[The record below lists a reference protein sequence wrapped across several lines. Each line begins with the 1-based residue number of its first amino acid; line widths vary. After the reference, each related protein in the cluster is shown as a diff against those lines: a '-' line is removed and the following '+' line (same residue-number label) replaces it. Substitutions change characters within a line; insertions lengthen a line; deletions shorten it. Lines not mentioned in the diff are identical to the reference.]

1 MKILHVFRRDLKVS
15 LRQFITV
22 WIMLAPLV
30 LALIIRLA
38 TPGILDTPLSL
49 AVLDG
54 EDSQRL
60 DWLAPYVQLERFGSR
75 QQLERRVLQRDDVLG
90 LLPSPEGGRQLVAQG
105 NEPEGLQEGIQML
118 LQLQQAGGDPAE
130 ARVRFHSFGRSAS
143 PLKVTLTTTLLLL
156 STILS
161 GMVITTHIVEERAD
175 RTLQAIRVTPT
186 RLSSFVIGK
195 SLLGVAYT
203 LVSALLCVWIA
214 GFPGISLW
222 QLLLIALSS
231 SLISFLVGFL
241 TGLSS
246 DDFIT
251 AMAGLKM
258 IMIPALAPVLAI
270 ELLSDRWQW
279 AFYWSPFYWAYEGM
293 KGLLTQ
299 QIAAGR
305 LLMNAGLVLGLTLL
319 FFLGLYKPLRQRLR

>member
-38 TPGILDTPLSL
+38 TPGILDTPLTL
-49 AVLDG
+49 AVLNS
-54 EDSQRL
+54 EEKTRL
-60 DWLAPYVQLERFGSR
+60 EWLAPYVNLERFHSAE
-75 QQLERRVLQRDDVLG
+75 QLETRVLQRDDVLG
-90 LLPSPEGGRQLVAQG
+90 LLPVEGGGRQLVLQG
-105 NEPEGLQEGIQML
+105 NEPAGLQEGVQML
-118 LQLQQAGGDPAE
+118 LQLHSAGADPAR
-130 ARVRFHSFGRSAS
+130 ARVAFHSFGRKAP

-161 GMVITTHIVEERAD
+161 GMLITTNIVEERAD
-175 RTLQAIRVTPT
+175 RTIQAIRVTPT
-186 RLSSFVIGK
+186 RLSSFIIGK

-203 LVSALLCVWIA
+203 LLSAVLCVYVA

-222 QLLLIALSS
+222 QLLLIAFAS

-241 TGLSS
+241 AGLSS

-279 AFYWSPFYWAYEGM
+279 PFYWSPFYWAYEGM

-299 QIAAGR
+299 SISAGR
-305 LLMNAGLVLGLTLL
+305 LLMNVGLVLALTLL
-319 FFLGLYKPLRQRLR
+319 FFAALYKPLKQRLR